1 MLALYISSHIL
12 CFEYNLDVVEFGR
25 QDVDN
30 STAPEAAKVF
40 YNFDAMFWKDS

>member
-30 STAPEAAKVF
+30 STALGAAKIF
-40 YNFDAMFWKDS
+40 DNFDALF

>member
-1 MLALYISSHIL
+1 MYISSHIL
-12 CFEYNLDVVEFGR
+12 CFEYNLDVVEFER

-30 STAPEAAKVF
+30 STAPGAAKFF